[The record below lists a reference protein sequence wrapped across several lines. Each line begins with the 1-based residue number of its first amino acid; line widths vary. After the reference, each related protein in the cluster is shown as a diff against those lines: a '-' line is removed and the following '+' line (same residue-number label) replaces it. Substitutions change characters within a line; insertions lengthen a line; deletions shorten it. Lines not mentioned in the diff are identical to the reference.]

1 MTTTQLNTLL
11 QTVLTLEHRTK
22 ETLGRQEYESLA
34 ALARDCEAP
43 EFIVQYFTNKAA
55 AAN

>member
-22 ETLGRQEYESLA
+22 ETLSRQEYESLA

-43 EFIVQYFTNKAA
+43 EFIAQYFERKAE

>member
-1 MTTTQLNTLL
+1 MTNTQLNILL
-11 QTVLTLEHRTK
+11 RTVLTLEHRTK
-22 ETLGRQEYESLA
+22 EDIGKEGYESLA

-43 EFIVQYFTNKAA
+43 EFIAQYFDRKAE

>member
-1 MTTTQLNTLL
+1 MTTTQLNVLL
-11 QTVLTLEHRTK
+11 QTVMTLEHRTQ
-22 ETLGRQEYESLA
+22 ERLNRAEYESLA

-43 EFIVQYFTNKAA
+43 EFIAQYFDRKAE